1 MSTYRWGMA
10 AVRFEVRHS
19 FTAPARVVWD
29 ELIDWK
35 GHEAWIPATKV
46 EIHTD
51 GDPTAVGAEFTA
63 TTGYGPLALPDR
75 MQVVRCDWDE
85 SAASGDCEV
94 EKHGPLLLG
103 RAGFTVSAT
112 PTGSELVWLEDVTVR
127 RLPGFLSPVAR
138 WIGAFGFKMGMRK
151 LAKQLDA

>member
-1 MSTYRWGMA
+1 MA

-63 TTGYGPLALPDR
+63 TTGYGPLAPRSDAGGALR
-75 MQVVRCDWDE
+75 
-85 SAASGDCEV
+85 
-94 EKHGPLLLG
+94 LG
-103 RAGFTVSAT
+103 RK
-112 PTGSELVWLEDVTVR
+112 R
-127 RLPGFLSPVAR
+127 R
-138 WIGAFGFKMGMRK
+138 IG
-151 LAKQLDA
+151 